1 MNNSFSFSR
10 FGKYFKYDFKRW
22 ISSVGLPV
30 LITALMPV
38 ILYTIVMIYGLVFRD
53 GFESPGIT
61 TRAIVAFLAVAV
73 LVISYPAGMYGFVTD
88 KKAGSMFLMLPV
100 SAVEK
105 FASMILNT
113 VVVLPVLF
121 GAVYFISDA
130 VICLLDPSCGGTLFA
145 SASDMLKYVFRGAW
159 ANEVPIYVSMYSVL
173 AHLVS
178 CLLFFLLGAV
188 LFKKHKKVYP
198 ILILIGIQM
207 LLSLLVGV
215 AVAAGLGSPEFL
227 GGLSAKFIDHTNAIG
242 NCMTAFNVFSF
253 CWDTLVV
260 AGLGTAV
267 FFRLKSLKQ

>member
-22 ISSVGLPV
+22 ISAVGLPV

-38 ILYTIVMIYGLVFRD
+38 ILYTIIMIYGLVFRD

-100 SAVEK
+100 STAEK

-130 VICLLDPSCGGTLFA
+130 VICMLDPTCGGTLFA

-159 ANEVPIYVSMYSVL
+159 AKEVPVYVSMYSVL
-173 AHLVS
+173 ANLVS
-178 CLLFFLLGAV
+178 YLLFFLLGAV
-188 LFKKHKKVYP
+188 LFRKHKKVYP

-207 LLSLLVGV
+207 FLSLLVGV
-215 AVAAGLGSPEFL
+215 AIAAGLVSPEFL
-227 GGLSAKFIDHTNAIG
+227 GRLSAKFIDHTNAIG